1 MMCSIKYNEIWD
13 KIKETLRIKF
23 HSTPVYDEK
32 YVKPKVREYNA
43 VIKTN
48 LIKQDLFR
56 RMQIQNEKDKNKQI
70 HRN

>member
-1 MMCSIKYNEIWD
+1 MCSIKYNEIWD

-23 HSTPVYDEK
+23 HSMPVYDEK

-48 LIKQDLFR
+48 LIKDLFR